1 MTDVLMKVTNPNN
14 FVKGKDKFSSPTHED
29 DCYSGAVNPG
39 NNSKTKI
46 KKAKQTYFS
55 NQRSSEP
62 FLATGLK
69 MHFPG
74 SITNMMQID
83 LANNGGGGGGVGG
96 LGGNSGSGMTP
107 GSAERITAAL
117 FK

>member
-1 MTDVLMKVTNPNN
+1 M
-14 FVKGKDKFSSPTHED
+14 
-29 DCYSGAVNPG
+29 
-39 NNSKTKI
+39 

-55 NQRSSEP
+55 NQRCSEP

-83 LANNGGGGGGVGG
+83 LGNGARGAGGEGGA
-96 LGGNSGSGMTP
+96 GSNLTP
-107 GSAERITAAL
+107 GSA
-117 FK
+117 

>member
-1 MTDVLMKVTNPNN
+1 MTDVLMKVTSPNN
-14 FVKGKDKFSSPTHED
+14 FQSGRQKFGSPSDGGRVGGGGGAGGDED
-29 DCYSGAVNPG
+29 YY
-39 NNSKTKI
+39 NNSQKSKI

-55 NQRSSEP
+55 NQRCSEP

-83 LANNGGGGGGVGG
+83 LGNGARGAGEGAESN
-96 LGGNSGSGMTP
+96 LTP
-107 GSAERITAAL
+107 GSA
-117 FK
+117 

>member
-29 DCYSGAVNPG
+29 DCYSGAAAPG

-83 LANNGGGGGGVGG
+83 LANNGGGGGGGG
-96 LGGNSGSGMTP
+96 GMTP